1 LINLLRA
8 NVGLLVWCIIL
19 SVTAVLV
26 ALIGYSMKARD
37 LSTKPAWWFAGFIMM
52 IGVPQIIGHAY
63 NAFSNKRQDAPQD
76 APQRLSTDEIKS
88 FLSRAPEGA
97 TVVDFQPQSTAGVLA
112 QAEAG
117 RFVTFPSNDTLII
130 ARFASA
136 NEAAKN
142 VQSYVQEAGL
152 AGSSEPDGAGGFI
165 ARGNENRSLHI
176 YPLGNHLV
184 VQALRQDGS
193 PAPTKSYSTST
204 KAIIG
209 IALFVYVGIVALYFL
224 KGLAWATRVD
234 AKATAEFVPGPFLRE
249 QLLALNRLDI
259 PFRIEAG
266 ERQDELVAIWRYADA
281 KWIDLARAHGMRRL
295 HRIVLRFDES
305 ERKVRAT
312 DFQTAYDWSAG
323 GSGASFEWRATTGV
337 VLFQYE
343 HERVFGVQLG
353 SGGSAPRA
361 ITYSYTF
368 DLQEMKSPLIE
379 AVTQSG
385 WRWQPV
391 AWQAPSWLRWAT
403 E

>member
-1 LINLLRA
+1 LISLLRA
-8 NVGLLVWCIIL
+8 NTGLLVWSIIL
-19 SVTAVLV
+19 TITGVLL
-26 ALIGYSMKARD
+26 AFIGYTMKSRGAS
-37 LSTKPAWWFAGFIMM
+37 LKPVWWFAGFILL

-63 NAFSNKRQDAPQD
+63 NAFSNKRQDARQD
-76 APQRLSTDEIKS
+76 APQRLSTDEVQS

-117 RFVTFPSNDTLII
+117 RFVTFPST
-130 ARFASA
+130 
-136 NEAAKN
+136 
-142 VQSYVQEAGL
+142 
-152 AGSSEPDGAGGFI
+152 
-165 ARGNENRSLHI
+165 
-176 YPLGNHLV
+176 
-184 VQALRQDGS
+184 
-193 PAPTKSYSTST
+193 TST

-209 IALFVYVGIVALYFL
+209 IALFAYVGIVALYFL

-234 AKATAEFVPGPFLRE
+234 AKAAAEFVSGSYLRE

-259 PFRIEAG
+259 PFRIESG
-266 ERQDELVAIWRYADA
+266 ERQDELVAVWRYADA

-343 HERVFGVQLG
+343 HQRVFGVQLG